1 MVFLRGALLA
11 ALALFLGGVVAVFL
25 ANRIKPE
32 GNVEAEADNDLEL
45 NLAETLLSG
54 RGFDYEVTDGERRLY
69 HIRADRIVA
78 NRDKVITLTGVV
90 ITVERASGEV
100 YELAAKKGTYRS
112 NSSTAE
118 VEGDAVLSGPD
129 GLEIRGQRFDLLR
142 HGSVVK
148 SRGPIEFAVGRGLT
162 GSADEIE
169 AYLERDRFQLS
180 GKVRLFSQGAGPED
194 DLSLE
199 AGRVIYDKS
208 DHRIHAEGGI
218 RFRRGRDQ
226 MTCDRIAVTLAA
238 DGGSGARFVRARWN
252 VAGSLVSHDARGFDR
267 RLEFAG
273 EEISIAYD
281 KKGGEPRQAEI
292 TGTVNEPARLD
303 ASDDSGLVRRFS
315 SRRIEAT
322 FARGQ
327 IRKIQ
332 TGGAMIMTEFLSF
345 DPSRELGRVCGGS
358 ATAKFDNQGDLVQVT
373 VAGGAELHRPGIQ
386 TTGETLTV
394 LARDLV
400 QVEGSPAHVYTWEG
414 ELSAP
419 GLDYRIGTGELT
431 ARDGVRAWFPP
442 KSGFTMVTATE
453 ATSELPIQVTADSA
467 TWGQT
472 RGRFQ
477 FDGNVRAWQG
487 ESFLTAQ
494 RLIGEN
500 GGRIRGEG
508 GIQTTLE
515 RSSSAMSEGGDDGEE
530 RPSRVRVTAASF
542 DYTKGEGL
550 IQYKGDPEVRD
561 SGRVM
566 SCDELSVH
574 LRDDSSLDRMECR
587 GDTLIDDRIGGH
599 KISGSKALYRPDD
612 SKVEVS
618 GSPVTLQKPDG
629 AVIRAS
635 RVIYDFETSI
645 AQFESA
651 GSRSGQNEGERAS
664 EGGGI

>member
-1 MVFLRGALLA
+1 M
-11 ALALFLGGVVAVFL
+11 ALFLGGVFAVFL
-25 ANRIKPE
+25 ANRVKSE
-32 GNVEAEADNDLEL
+32 GDVDAEGGYDLEL
-45 NLAETLLSG
+45 NLAEVILSG

-69 HIRADRIVA
+69 HIRADRIIA
-78 NRDKVITLTGVV
+78 NRDNVVTLTGIV

-100 YELAAKKGTYRS
+100 YALAAKKGIYRS
-112 NSSTAE
+112 ANSTAE

-129 GLEIRGQRFDLLR
+129 GLEMRGQRFDLLR

-148 SRGPIEFAVGRGLT
+148 SRGPVEFTVGPGLT
-162 GSADEIE
+162 GSADAIE
-169 AYLERDRFQLS
+169 AYLDRDRFQLS

-199 AGRVIYDKS
+199 AERMIYNKS
-208 DHRIHAEGGI
+208 DNRIHAEGGI

-226 MTCDRIAVTLAA
+226 MTCDRIAVTLAGDA
-238 DGGSGARFVRARWN
+238 GSTNSGGSGARFVRARWN
-252 VAGSLVSHDARGFDR
+252 VVGSLVSHDARGFDR

-273 EEISIAYD
+273 EEISIVYG
-281 KKGGEPRQAEI
+281 KNGSEPRQVEI
-292 TGTVNEPARLD
+292 TGTVKEPARLD

-322 FARGQ
+322 FALGQ
-327 IRKIQ
+327 IRRIQ
-332 TGGAMIMTEFLSF
+332 TGGAMIMTEFLAF
-345 DPSRELGRVCGGS
+345 DPSRELGRVCGRS
-358 ATAKFDNQGDLVQVT
+358 ATAKFDTQGDLIRLV
-373 VAGGAELHRPGIQ
+373 VAGDAELHRPGLQ
-386 TTGETLTV
+386 TTGEALTI
-394 LARDLV
+394 LAPDLV
-400 QVEGSPAHVYTWEG
+400 RVEGSPAHVYAWEG

-419 GLDYRIGTGELT
+419 GLEYRIGTGELT
-431 ARDGVRAWFPP
+431 ARGGVRAWFPP

-453 ATSELPIQVTADSA
+453 AADELPIQVTADSA

-515 RSSSAMSEGGDDGEE
+515 RRASALSEAGDNGEE
-530 RPSRVRVTAASF
+530 PSSRVRVTAASF
-542 DYTKGEGL
+542 DYRKGERL
-550 IQYKGDPEVRD
+550 IEYKGNPEVRD
-561 SGRVM
+561 AGRVM

-574 LRDDSSLDRMECR
+574 LREDSSLDRMECR

-599 KISGSKALYRPDD
+599 KISGSKALYRPDE

-645 AQFESA
+645 AQFQSD
-651 GSRSGQNEGERAS
+651 GSRGVQNEGERAS
-664 EGGGI
+664 EGGGM